1 MIYSQDDSQKYDYS
15 HYSLSVV
22 GSTVKIMEMEKPM
35 YIGPRSSDR
44 KPRRKRVDIVDDPNK
59 EPKKKSTYKA
69 KRRLQDLINHNAY
82 RYFDENG
89 KVFLPVFLTL
99 TPADN
104 LTDIDMLCKELRL
117 FIKRLNYEIYDDK
130 VASLKWVA
138 VIEFQDRGAIHFHL
152 ILFNMPYLNND
163 IIAEIWGLGFIN
175 IHSIQTVKNLGKY
188 MTKYMIKNA
197 DDERLN
203 GKPSYF
209 IARNLLRPSKINHE
223 ILVGQVMDYLPSE
236 LMVKGI
242 VIPRNRAEG
251 EFIDGKQVVDHT
263 GQKVITYY
271 DLADR
276 PDILKKVYD
285 VLDEADNSRNEF
297 LASQKQAAE
306 ERLAEIMA
314 IQSPKP
320 KSNQPLLPPSSPANH
335 PDF

>member
-251 EFIDGKQVVDHT
+251 DFIDGKQVVDHT

-276 PDILKKVYD
+276 PDILKKVYN
-285 VLDEADNSRNEF
+285 VLDEVNQSRADS
-297 LASQKQAAE
+297 LASQQQATE

-314 IQSPKP
+314 IHSPKP